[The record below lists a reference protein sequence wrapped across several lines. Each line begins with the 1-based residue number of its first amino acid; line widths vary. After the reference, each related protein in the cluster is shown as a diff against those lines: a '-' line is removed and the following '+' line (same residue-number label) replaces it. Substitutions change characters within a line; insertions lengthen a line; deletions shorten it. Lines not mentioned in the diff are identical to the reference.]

1 MVHAHANRQ
10 DYNFAKRQQMEN
22 WANQQK
28 QWQQERA
35 MRDSQAQMEGIARQ
49 KNTDDYKDF
58 LMSGRSNDDMTA
70 SDMENVIFATGAQ
83 GYDNSELL
91 KKSDWKPCKVLLFE
105 ALPLC
110 TRWIADMRFPFSRR
124 SCQIDSFDCCGC
136 LRVCAC
142 FDWVGDGVSTRAGWL
157 QD

>member
-1 MVHAHANRQ
+1 MSLLSGCSLLDFSWCCPGKKVTCHSGRRIHYTRAHTHTHTHTHTRLDAATSLGATLVHAHANRQ

-28 QWQQERA
+28 QWTQERA

-91 KKSDWKPCKVLLFE
+91 KKSDWKPCKVL
-105 ALPLC
+105 P
-110 TRWIADMRFPFSRR
+110 
-124 SCQIDSFDCCGC
+124 
-136 LRVCAC
+136 V
-142 FDWVGDGVSTRAGWL
+142 
-157 QD
+157 